1 MRPVLSLK
9 TLLRSPLKTIFT
21 FLLIAA
27 AAFAVFSRVTDY
39 AITTRETEHAISF
52 YNGVAALDNTL
63 PDTSLT
69 AEVGS
74 DWSVSFGVGENKPW
88 PTDAQ
93 LEAFSALPGVTLTDT
108 RYMTAGLVEG
118 YRRILDQY
126 GVNSKGKFII
136 EGIYLGYEEAGDF
149 VELAFDDVKV
159 LAGELTIDPGEPTII
174 PALAVEDMVFSTN
187 PHPAAFFE
195 EVQKGSRCL
204 VSGSYNI
211 ANGDELMKEVSE
223 KSFII
228 IDGLPDNYLE
238 TKEFAYYQTYINA
251 INQELYAYD
260 IVYTSDMRAIP
271 RVNERNIK
279 IAEGRPLMAGDT
291 DGCVV
296 STIFM
301 EEHGHAIGDRINV
314 ELGDKLFMQSGI
326 SGVIDPRY
334 ESSSDFIK
342 SVELEIVGVYRLVDN
357 NEARVSELLWSYTFN
372 TIFVSNTLLPI
383 PVPADHKITVGDF
396 SVLIED
402 ARDIEKFL
410 EAAKPLVEEMDVAM
424 RFSDGGWM
432 GIKDSFET
440 GSLTAFLTTALY
452 LSGAALA
459 LLLSVYL
466 YIGRSRVTYA
476 IMRALGVPG
485 ENARNSIALP
495 LGVLSV
501 FAIPVGGIAGLVY
514 TSSVITDAL
523 KSVMTVAP
531 AGYIPDTSLPVGI
544 ILLCLLCVL
553 IFITATTSFFLW
565 KMRKTPPL
573 ELLQGD
579 VIQVAVNAG
588 AMPAAA
594 GVLSAATERKIIQLP
609 VTNAGKPP
617 RRKYSASRQVTAYI
631 FRHMRRGLGKTVISL
646 SLALVLTTG
655 VGLLVMTRL
664 TYQDAF
670 HSIDVKGRAYEFSSS
685 AIAPL
690 SNSDLINDFFCSGDF
705 GVLVNGI
712 DLGNSIT
719 LTNDLYR
726 YLKNSRIND
735 YHIDYAEGYNA
746 SFFSGTGGALC
757 LLGSEIADMLGISPG
772 DDVTLLSSN
781 MYFALNEL
789 QKDNEDDIL
798 ATVIERESITYKV
811 AGIIDSGVMS
821 IDSGIFAAVNRAAE
835 NLYSQPFPLKYSDF
849 TLSDNEKLSD
859 LTKLLNTQR
868 LDNIRHARMASFFI
882 DSAELDN
889 IRFVRDLLILLFP
902 IAVTAAVLIGSAA
915 PGLIIVQS
923 AKTAALMRVLGVT
936 KKRTRCMLM
945 FEQVGL
951 CVVGLSLVAGGL
963 ALYNSGLFAG
973 SAETL
978 AISGALYL
986 SGCFCAAFWASV
998 HVTRRRVLELIQV
1011 KE

>member
-1 MRPVLSLK
+1 
-9 TLLRSPLKTIFT
+9 
-21 FLLIAA
+21 
-27 AAFAVFSRVTDY
+27 
-39 AITTRETEHAISF
+39 
-52 YNGVAALDNTL
+52 
-63 PDTSLT
+63 
-69 AEVGS
+69 
-74 DWSVSFGVGENKPW
+74 
-88 PTDAQ
+88 
-93 LEAFSALPGVTLTDT
+93 
-108 RYMTAGLVEG
+108 
-118 YRRILDQY
+118 
-126 GVNSKGKFII
+126 
-136 EGIYLGYEEAGDF
+136 
-149 VELAFDDVKV
+149 
-159 LAGELTIDPGEPTII
+159 
-174 PALAVEDMVFSTN
+174 
-187 PHPAAFFE
+187 
-195 EVQKGSRCL
+195 
-204 VSGSYNI
+204 
-211 ANGDELMKEVSE
+211 
-223 KSFII
+223 
-228 IDGLPDNYLE
+228 
-238 TKEFAYYQTYINA
+238 
-251 INQELYAYD
+251 
-260 IVYTSDMRAIP
+260 
-271 RVNERNIK
+271 
-279 IAEGRPLMAGDT
+279 
-291 DGCVV
+291 
-296 STIFM
+296 
-301 EEHGHAIGDRINV
+301 
-314 ELGDKLFMQSGI
+314 
-326 SGVIDPRY
+326 
-334 ESSSDFIK
+334 
-342 SVELEIVGVYRLVDN
+342 
-357 NEARVSELLWSYTFN
+357 
-372 TIFVSNTLLPI
+372 
-383 PVPADHKITVGDF
+383 
-396 SVLIED
+396 
-402 ARDIEKFL
+402 
-410 EAAKPLVEEMDVAM
+410 
-424 RFSDGGWM
+424 
-432 GIKDSFET
+432 
-440 GSLTAFLTTALY
+440 
-452 LSGAALA
+452 
-459 LLLSVYL
+459 
-466 YIGRSRVTYA
+466 
-476 IMRALGVPG
+476 
-485 ENARNSIALP
+485 
-495 LGVLSV
+495 
-501 FAIPVGGIAGLVY
+501 
-514 TSSVITDAL
+514 
-523 KSVMTVAP
+523 
-531 AGYIPDTSLPVGI
+531 
-544 ILLCLLCVL
+544 
-553 IFITATTSFFLW
+553 
-565 KMRKTPPL
+565 MRKTPPL

-978 AISGALYL
+978 AISGTLYL

-998 HVTRRRVLELIQV
+998 HVTRSRVLELIQV